1 MTGKDLPALSIADL
15 QSLLRGREVSPR
27 EVIEALRARIEAV
40 DGEIAAYLSLDFEGA
55 AREAEKVNVDLPLGG
70 VPVAI
75 KDIISVAGEPC
86 TCASKILHGYRA
98 LYDATVIRKL
108 RAAGA
113 IPFGRTNMDEF
124 AMGSSSENSAMKPTR
139 NPWDLSRVPGGSSGG
154 SAAAVA
160 ANEAFGALGTETGGS
175 IRQPAALSGIV
186 GLKPTYGRVSRFGVV
201 AFASSLDQV
210 GPLTKT
216 VRDSALIMNAIAGH
230 DDQETTS
237 LNQPVPDYTAGLGK
251 DLRGVRLGLAKE
263 YMIEGTDPQVKAAI
277 NVAVKH
283 MNSLGTEI
291 VEVSLPHT
299 DYATAVYYIL
309 ATAEASANL
318 ARFDGVRYGYRAEN
332 PKDLLDLYG
341 RTREE
346 GFGLEVKRRIILGTY
361 VLSSGYYDAYYLRA
375 QKVRELIRQDFA
387 NAFEKVDV
395 LISPT
400 SPVSAFKIGERTADP
415 LQMYL
420 ADIFTSPANLA
431 GICGISVPCGFA
443 EVDGHRLPIGLQL
456 LGKALDEARILQI
469 AHAYEQSTD
478 WHKARPPTSAEKETA
493 KKKE

>member
-1 MTGKDLPALSIADL
+1 MTEEDLPALSIADL
-15 QSLLRGREVSPR
+15 QSLLRRGDVSAREV
-27 EVIEALRARIEAV
+27 VEALRARVEAV
-40 DGEIAAYLSLDFEGA
+40 DDEIGAYLSLDFEA
-55 AREAEKVNVDLPLGG
+55 AAKEAETADVNLPLGG
-70 VPVAI
+70 VPLAI
-75 KDIISVAGEPC
+75 KDIINVMGQPC
-86 TCASKILHGYRA
+86 TCGSKILQGYRA
-98 LYDATVIRKL
+98 TYDATVVRKL

-113 IPFGRTNMDEF
+113 IPFGKTNLDEF
-124 AMGSSSENSAMKPTR
+124 AMGSSTENSAMQLTR

-160 ANEAFGALGTETGGS
+160 ADAAFGALGSDTGGS

-186 GLKPTYGRVSRFGVV
+186 GFKPTYGRVSRFGLV

-216 VRDSALIMNAIAGH
+216 VRDCALIMNAIAGH
-230 DDQETTS
+230 DPQDSTA
-237 LNQPVPDYTAGLGK
+237 LNTPVPDYTA
-251 DLRGVRLGLAKE
+251 RLGDHSRGIRLGVPKE
-263 YMIEGTDPQVKAAI
+263 YMVEGTDPAVRAALDAAI
-277 NVAVKH
+277 QQ
-283 MNSLGTEI
+283 MDSLGAE
-291 VEVSLPHT
+291 VVDVSLPHT
-299 DYATAVYYIL
+299 DYAVAVYYIL

-332 PKDLLDLYG
+332 PRDMLDLYG

-346 GFGLEVKRRIILGTY
+346 GFGPEVKRRVILGTY

-387 NAFEKVDV
+387 KVFEKVDAV
-395 LISPT
+395 ISPT
-400 SPVSAFKIGERTADP
+400 SPVPAFKLGERTADP

-420 ADIFTSPANLA
+420 ADIFTIAANLA

-456 LGKALDEARILQI
+456 LGKPLDEARIIQI
-469 AHAYEQSTD
+469 AHAYEQSTE
-478 WHKARPPTSAEKETA
+478 WHKVRPPVSKAGHKR
-493 KKKE
+493 